1 MVLLLDFAASAAVIS
16 IGKTTLRKWAY
27 RAQPAPPGF
36 PAPVRVGRLLRYRLS
51 DLEAWVAGLPPAHSG
66 NSFPPASEAAQMS
79 DCPAG
84 KGVVPQQPLRRPGRP
99 RKVAV

>member
-1 MVLLLDFAASAAVIS
+1 MVLLLDFSASAAVIS

-51 DLEAWVAGLPPAHSG
+51 DLEAWVAGLPPAHSRD
-66 NSFPPASEAAQMS
+66 SIPPAPESAQVS
-79 DCPAG
+79 DCIAG
-84 KGVVPQQPLRRPGRP
+84 KGEVAPQPSRRPGRP
-99 RKVAV
+99 RKVAA

>member
-51 DLEAWVAGLPPAHSG
+51 DLESWVAGLPPAHNPDSVL
-66 NSFPPASEAAQMS
+66 PAPNTSQMD
-79 DCPAG
+79 DCLAG
-84 KGVVPQQPLRRPGRP
+84 KGVAAPQPSRRPGRP
-99 RKVAV
+99 RKVVA